1 MENER
6 KELLIARDQNS
17 KLLIQLQDGADRE
30 LLLKQK
36 SSALNTSI
44 SNLHKDL
51 RDVNTL
57 NIQYFCIMKSLYL
70 LTSKPNYF
78 NLFSYL
84 QFVNVFFNIFRH
96 KEKLTMNVKCVEKQN
111 HYYKS

>member
-1 MENER
+1 LDNER
-6 KELLIARDQNS
+6 KELSVVRDQNS
-17 KLLIQLQDGADRE
+17 KLLVQLQDGADRE

-57 NIQYFCIMKSLYL
+57 SIKYFCIIKSLYL
-70 LTSKPNYF
+70 LTSKPNY
-78 NLFSYL
+78 
-84 QFVNVFFNIFRH
+84 
-96 KEKLTMNVKCVEKQN
+96 
-111 HYYKS
+111 